1 MQTLPPCGFGDT
13 VHRLQVLECRPAG
26 PRLGKDSAQVLPL
39 KLAPFFLDE
48 PGYHVGY
55 FPVKPDTVLENWGQI
70 VRHLEPA
77 AVGRC
82 CPLTGA
88 WAASFGTCLCDLWL
102 VPSGGQG
109 ALTVV

>member
-77 AVGRC
+77 AVGWC
-82 CPLTGA
+82 CPLSGA